1 MIVLVLALVV
11 VPFIAIITVRT
22 RRNQKP
28 SPPPGPSEGA
38 LLPQNNS
45 SGGHQSKLQPA
56 PPPQQPRYVAHP
68 PVGDGSVV
76 QYPGSMVHLPPP
88 SAVSAPGHQTGQP
101 IVVYQDPSSAASVY
115 IAQRPPPQSTGP
127 VTANGRP
134 EYQYQHLDVI

>member
-1 MIVLVLALVV
+1 M
-11 VPFIAIITVRT
+11 FIAIITVRS

-38 LLPQNNS
+38 LLPQTNS
-45 SGGHQSKLQPA
+45 NIGGHQSKLQPA
-56 PPPQQPRYVAHP
+56 PPAQQPRYVAHP

-76 QYPGSMVHLPPP
+76 QYPSSMVHLPPP
-88 SAVSAPGHQTGQP
+88 SAVSAPAHQTGQP

-115 IAQRPPPQSTGP
+115 IAQRPPPQNSGP
-127 VTANGRP
+127 ATNGRP